1 MCSLCSLGGQR
12 DPQPLFFN
20 MRDLC
25 HPCTGAYAFVGQAER
40 PGIKEKKQLAKVTRR
55 QCDLSLLALE
65 VLLHL
70 QLLEH
75 P

>member
-12 DPQPLFFN
+12 GHQPLFFN
-20 MRDLC
+20 IRDLC
-25 HPCTGAYAFVGQAER
+25 NPCAGAYAFMKQAER
-40 PGIKEKKQLAKVTRR
+40 PGIKEIKQLAKVTRL